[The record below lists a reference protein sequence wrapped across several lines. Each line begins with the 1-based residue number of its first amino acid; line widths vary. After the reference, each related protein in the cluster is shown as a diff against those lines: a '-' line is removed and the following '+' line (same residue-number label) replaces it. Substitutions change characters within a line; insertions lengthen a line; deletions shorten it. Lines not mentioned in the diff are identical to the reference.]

1 MASNL
6 GAFKKLKDG
15 DYQVLPYKAH
25 KTWKFDEASINE
37 RDINVFKGELNNK
50 TDLAATTGSTNE
62 MKATKDTVYREIRHL
77 YYGGSPNTGSG
88 MNPTIIGNGQRA
100 GDPYHTFGSN
110 SDKCFTNLDGKNLT
124 WILTPQLVYGE
135 KIKPGSVKLTD
146 KSTGNLITIYDD
158 GHGNLYDNADSSS
171 LSSLDQSTTEFMYDN
186 DNLVGYWSLNGN
198 LVDRGFRSFND
209 GTHSG
214 TAVYTTSSAYFK
226 ALTFDSA
233 SAESVY
239 LPSSTSTGSWE
250 DGFGNKGGYDFNYDD
265 NFSLSVWVKATTE
278 PDTIYGAGNTVNI
291 MSRALLY
298 GIDYSIT
305 DNYVRA
311 GVRGSNGSMDFI
323 QSSVNTDISS
333 SWTHLAFTYAATS
346 SIDSQ
351 AGGMRLYV
359 NGTLVDSGSTL
370 NHKQFA
376 TASSG
381 VKPLQ
386 LGGKDV
392 VAGSGRHFSGS
403 LDEARIYNKSL
414 TAKEVKALYDF
425 PDGTP
430 YIGNAFY
437 EHGNLV
443 ITGQGKYN
451 TIASGTTDTD
461 GFDLE
466 FKGTVTN
473 YEHVIYCTVG
483 ENEYNFTMN
492 DTLRKRDED
501 GVMDEN
507 DSVID
512 MATGSE
518 FQPYITTIGLY
529 DDYRRLIAVAKLGK
543 PFRNDTKLTKTF
555 TIVLDA

>member
-6 GAFKKLKDG
+6 GAFKKLKEG

-25 KTWKFDEASINE
+25 KTWKFDESSINN

-88 MNPTIIGNGQRA
+88 MNPTILGNGQRA
-100 GDPYHTFGSN
+100 GDPFHTFGSN

-135 KIKPGSVKLTD
+135 KIKPGSIKLTD

-158 GHGNLYDNADSSS
+158 GNGNLYDNTDSAS
-171 LSSLDQSTTEFMYDN
+171 LSSLDQKTTEFCYDN

-198 LVDRGFRSFND
+198 LVDRGFRSFNN
-209 GTHSG
+209 GIHNG

-226 ALTFDSA
+226 ALTFN
-233 SAESVY
+233 
-239 LPSSTSTGSWE
+239 SSSQDVVELGGNTTGSWA

-278 PDTIYGAGNTVNI
+278 PDAIYGSGNTTNI

-298 GIDYSIT
+298 GIDYGFT
-305 DNYVRA
+305 DNRVRA
-311 GVRGSNGSMDFI
+311 QIRGSNSGQTLYSN
-323 QSSVNTDISS
+323 VNTDISS
-333 SWTHLAFTYAATS
+333 SWTHIAFTYAATS
-346 SIDSQ
+346 SVDSQ

-370 NHKQFA
+370 GHIQFQ
-376 TASSG
+376 TGSSG
-381 VKPLQ
+381 VKPLS
-386 LGGKDV
+386 LGGKGV
-392 VAGSGRHFSGS
+392 TGGTGRHFSGS
-403 LDEARIYNKSL
+403 IDEPRVYNKSL

-451 TIASGTTDTD
+451 TIASGTIDSD

-501 GVMDEN
+501 YQMDEN

-543 PFRNDTKLTKTF
+543 PFKNDTKLTKTF